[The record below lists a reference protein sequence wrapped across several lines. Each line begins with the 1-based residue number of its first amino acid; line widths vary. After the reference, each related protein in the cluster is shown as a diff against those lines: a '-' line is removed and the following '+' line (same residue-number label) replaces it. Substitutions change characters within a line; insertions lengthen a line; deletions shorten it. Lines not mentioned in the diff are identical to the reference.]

1 MNESD
6 RKKKQ
11 EEEEAEQKRR
21 ATESAYQGKRRRA
34 EFEKLH
40 SEINICHVFLT
51 KELFLVV

>member
-21 ATESAYQGKRRRA
+21 ATESAYQGRC
-34 EFEKLH
+34 EEQKLQ
-40 SEINICHVFLT
+40 SGG
-51 KELFLVV
+51 K